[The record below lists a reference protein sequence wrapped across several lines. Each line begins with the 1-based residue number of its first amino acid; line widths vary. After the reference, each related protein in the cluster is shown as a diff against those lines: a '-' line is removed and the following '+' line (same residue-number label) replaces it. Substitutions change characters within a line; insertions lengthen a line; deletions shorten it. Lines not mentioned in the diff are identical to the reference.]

1 MSTES
6 KNSKSVIIIFGPT
19 ASGKTE
25 LLLKL
30 FNRRAEVINADS
42 MQVYKYLDIG
52 TAKPDPQTRSVLP
65 HHLIDIKD
73 PKEQFNAGEFV
84 RLADK
89 LVGDI
94 INRGKIPV
102 ISGGTAFY
110 LRNFIYGLPESPPGN
125 RKVRETLKV
134 EARKKGLSAL
144 YRELK
149 EKDRVTAEKISP
161 GDSYRIIRALEVI
174 RQTGKPLSSF
184 RIPETPRK
192 GYSLLPIGLGRDRI
206 DLYNR
211 INSRVEK
218 MFSMGLSK
226 EIIKLM
232 NMGYSEED
240 PGMQGI
246 GYREFFIMQKSGC
259 ITMTGVKDLI
269 KRNSRRYA
277 RRQITFFK
285 RLPEVIWIHPR
296 EEEKILKLVDTFLV
310 RN

>member
-1 MSTES
+1 
-6 KNSKSVIIIFGPT
+6 
-19 ASGKTE
+19 
-25 LLLKL
+25 
-30 FNRRAEVINADS
+30 